1 MFEDV
6 FEGMLLN
13 GVEGAAKIEVALGDS
28 SGDIADRCRN
38 RWSSVLMRV

>member
-6 FEGMLLN
+6 FEGMLLD
-13 GVEGAAKIEVALGDS
+13 VDEGAAMTGVALGDS